1 MQLQY
6 LIIIYIYIYI
16 ILVVNIINNI
26 LLKLLFNTRI
36 GVKSESC
43 IVFRPTSADRNRYMV
58 EWYIDLKDAPA
69 YRPAPTAEQNR
80 KAMFAAALEAATGK
94 GGKKKKKK

>member
-1 MQLQY
+1 
-6 LIIIYIYIYI
+6 
-16 ILVVNIINNI
+16 
-26 LLKLLFNTRI
+26 
-36 GVKSESC
+36 
-43 IVFRPTSADRNRYMV
+43 MV

>member
-1 MQLQY
+1 
-6 LIIIYIYIYI
+6 
-16 ILVVNIINNI
+16 
-26 LLKLLFNTRI
+26 
-36 GVKSESC
+36 
-43 IVFRPTSADRNRYMV
+43 MV

-69 YRPAPTAEQNR
+69 HRPAPTAEQNR